1 MGRPRKAAVPPPG
14 GAQETGDELEMGM
27 DTPGAQEAAEG
38 AQEAAK
44 SAGTG
49 QIIGPEDASE
59 LLGCQEDEA
68 VLQEGLLTEYAVTAK
83 GGLKLRTGPG
93 LDARVIAVLPFGAG
107 VYTDGEPMGGWLQV
121 RTGRLEGWMMAAHL
135 DPLPLPALAS
145 GDV

>member
-1 MGRPRKAAVPPPG
+1 MGKPRKAAAPPPG
-14 GAQETGDELEMGM
+14 GAQEARDELEMGM
-27 DTPGAQEAAEG
+27 DTPEAQET
-38 AQEAAK
+38 AK

-49 QIIGPEDASE
+49 QIIGPADESE

-68 VLQEGLLTEYAVTAK
+68 VLQEGLLTEYAVTAQ

-93 LDARVIAVLPFGAG
+93 LDARIIAVLPFGAG

-135 DPLPLPALAS
+135 DPLPLLALAS